1 VTEAVQYTTQL
12 QAGLGLVEET
22 KLLLSIY
29 EPGQTSSGLYESA
42 LNSGL
47 FPMVSARRL
56 RNIVSECFAPRYIKQ
71 GGASELK
78 RLSHEVSTTTL
89 NQLLMVYTAGANLI
103 FRDFVREVYWP
114 HYAGGRST
122 ISLDDAKDFVEQA
135 VRDGKTQ
142 KHWAESTIKRMSS
155 YLIGCCADY
164 GFLSSRRT
172 AARDIQPIRI
182 EQSTVLYLAY
192 MHHLNGLGDNA
203 VINHPSWE
211 LFGLEPMDV
220 KDELKRLAKNNWL
233 IVQSAADVVRISWQ
247 YKSMDEVVDVIIAE
261 R

>member
-1 VTEAVQYTTQL
+1 MTQAVQYTTQL

-29 EPGQTSSGLYESA
+29 EPGQTSAELYECA

-56 RNIVSECFAPRYIKQ
+56 RNIVSECFAPRYIKP
-71 GGASELK
+71 GAAPYLK
-78 RLSHEVSTTTL
+78 RLSTVVSTSTL
-89 NQLLMVYTAGANLI
+89 NQLLLIYTAEANPI
-103 FRDFVREVYWP
+103 FGDFIREVFWP

-122 ISLDDAKDFVEQA
+122 ISLDDARDFVVQA

-142 KHWAESTIKRMSS
+142 KDWAESTIERVSS

-164 GFLSSRRT
+164 GLLSSKRSPRRN
-172 AARDIQPIRI
+172 IQPVRI
-182 EQSTVLYLAY
+182 DQVTAGYLAY
-192 MHHLNGLGDNA
+192 RLHSSGSGDNA

-211 LFGLEPMDV
+211 LFGLEPTDV
-220 KDELKRLAKNNWL
+220 KDELKRIAKNNWL

-247 YKSMDEVVDVIIAE
+247 YKSMEEVVDVIIAE

>member
-78 RLSHEVSTTTL
+78 RLSHEVSTSTL

-164 GFLSSRRT
+164 GFYRPGEPQPETFSLFESSNLRF
-172 AARDIQPIRI
+172 
-182 EQSTVLYLAY
+182 STW
-192 MHHLNGLGDNA
+192 HTC
-203 VINHPSWE
+203 
-211 LFGLEPMDV
+211 
-220 KDELKRLAKNNWL
+220 
-233 IVQSAADVVRISWQ
+233 
-247 YKSMDEVVDVIIAE
+247 II
-261 R
+261 